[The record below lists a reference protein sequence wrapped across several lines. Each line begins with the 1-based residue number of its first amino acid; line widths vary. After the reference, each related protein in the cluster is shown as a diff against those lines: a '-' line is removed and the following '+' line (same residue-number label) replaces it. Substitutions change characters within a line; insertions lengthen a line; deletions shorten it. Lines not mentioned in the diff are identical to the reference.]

1 MELQYI
7 NHHGMNIAVLA
18 DGIISTVQ
26 DALDLIG
33 TASYSGAGS
42 VVIPMERLAPSF
54 FELKTR
60 LAGEVL
66 QKFVNYGMH
75 AAIVGDFSGFT
86 SKSLADFIRES
97 NKGRHVLFKST
108 IEEAVKALAALDE

>member
-18 DGIISTVQ
+18 DGMISTVQ

-33 TASYSGAGS
+33 TASYSGASGI
-42 VVIPMERLAPSF
+42 VLPMERLSPGF

-66 QKFVNYGMH
+66 QKFVNYSMR

-108 IEEAVKALAALDE
+108 VDEAISALAALDD